1 MNELTRAYYEIYQ
14 LDEQVGVP
22 MKPGESEGEALERIS
37 GGKIKRKDVVP
48 SKVGVQKAHYE
59 PEGELVEEA
68 YQFILEYL
76 VSEEFASTIENAEKI
91 VSVMSED
98 WINNILSEADWTA
111 GVRLRPGQGA
121 GVYGSYAGQAKMGK
135 GRLKFQG
142 DGEVGYGTRVK
153 GRTPEQAVD
162 QAQSNTVSGTDTE
175 FKGIPYRLPAQDNK
189 PTVTKGLYGQGRVSA
204 QLGWDSGEN
213 EKPKQ
218 DPKKNP
224 KKDPKKDPKLDSK
237 EDPKEDPRSKG
248 GTPIVPT
255 ENRPTKRPA
264 QPTEPTQPTQPTAL
278 DVALQRRRQMGAGTP
293 TMPGGGGAGVDVR
306 R

>member
-48 SKVGVQKAHYE
+48 SKAGVQKAHYE

-91 VSVMSED
+91 VSVMSDD
-98 WINNILSEADWTA
+98 WINDILSEADWTA

-121 GVYGSYAGQAKMGK
+121 GVYGSYATQSKNGK
-135 GRLKFQG
+135 TKFQA

-153 GRTPEQAVD
+153 GRTAKSAISQGL
-162 QAQSNTVSGTDTE
+162 SNTVSGTDTE
-175 FKGIPYRLPAQDNK
+175 FKGVPYRLPAQDDK
-189 PTVTKGLYGQGRVSA
+189 PEVTRGLYGQGQASA
-204 QLGWDSGEN
+204 QFTVGGNKKEQPKPQEEPEA
-213 EKPKQ
+213 EKKTDQPEKT
-218 DPKKNP
+218 DPKNP
-224 KKDPKKDPKLDSK
+224 KVKDPRRD
-237 EDPKEDPRSKG
+237 G

-255 ENRPTKRPA
+255 EKRPTER
-264 QPTEPTQPTQPTAL
+264 PTEPTQPTAL

-293 TMPGGGGAGVDVR
+293 TMPGGGAVPGGR